1 LATKELENFLREQCA
16 AKKLTLRGL
25 SVGAGLSPGTVH
37 GILKRNYQP
46 TLFTLNQLADYLGVQ
61 RPYIWQLAGLLE
73 DMDYDAAT
81 SIEDPQLKFHFT
93 RVAKLPAS
101 ARSFVIGVI
110 EALIVF
116 LERQE
121 KETKKPAKKE

>member
-1 LATKELENFLREQCA
+1 MAKSDLENFLKEQCNER
-16 AKKLTLRGL
+16 KLTLRGL
-25 SVGAGLSPGTVH
+25 SINAGLSPGTVH

-61 RPYIWQLAGLLE
+61 RPYLWQLAGLLE

-81 SIEDPQLKFHFT
+81 TIEDPQLKFHFT

-101 ARSFVIGVI
+101 ARSLVTSIIQDVI
-110 EALIVF
+110 LY
-116 LERQE
+116 LEKHNE
-121 KETKKPAKKE
+121 LKEP

>member
-1 LATKELENFLREQCA
+1 MAKSDLENFLKEQCNER
-16 AKKLTLRGL
+16 KLTLRGL
-25 SVGAGLSPGTVH
+25 SINAGLSPGTVH

-61 RPYIWQLAGLLE
+61 RPYLWQLAGLLE

-81 SIEDPQLKFHFT
+81 TIEDPQLKFHFT

-101 ARSFVIGVI
+101 ARSLVTSIIQDVI
-110 EALIVF
+110 LY
-116 LERQE
+116 LEKHNE
-121 KETKKPAKKE
+121 HKEH